1 MTGKIPPKVLKTI
14 KLAEISLKDF
24 TDKAKNDVLD
34 WFSTNPAHWIMLHK
48 VMIAYLK
55 NETITKNQ
63 LIKFSERSYLTSNTY
78 IDQAVKRNYFKTL
91 RNKKDKII
99 LNKNFYV
106 FTGSTVGVTPIIGKG
121 IYHGKIDK
129 LSSVKAK
136 IF

>member
-1 MTGKIPPKVLKTI
+1 MTGSISKKDLKTI

-24 TDKAKNDVLD
+24 TDKAKNEILD

-78 IDQAVKRNYFKTL
+78 IDQAVKKNYFKTI
-91 RNKKDKII
+91 K
-99 LNKNFYV
+99 NKNDKRSIFILPTELTIKVFSDYV
-106 FTGSTVGVTPIIGKG
+106 
-121 IYHGKIDK
+121 DK
-129 LSSVKAK
+129 RAWLYKSIK
-136 IF
+136 

>member
-1 MTGKIPPKVLKTI
+1 MIGKIPLKVLKTI

-63 LIKFSERSYLTSNTY
+63 LINFSEKSYLTSNTY
-78 IDQAVKRNYFKTL
+78 IDQAVKKDYFKTI
-91 RNKKDKII
+91 RNKKDKRSIFI
-99 LNKNFYV
+99 LP
-106 FTGSTVGVTPIIGKG
+106 TEITI
-121 IYHGKIDK
+121 
-129 LSSVKAK
+129 K
-136 IF
+136 IFSDYVDKRAWLYKSIK

>member
-1 MTGKIPPKVLKTI
+1 MTGRIPKKILKTI

-55 NETITKNQ
+55 NEAITKNQ

-78 IDQAVKRNYFKTL
+78 IDQAVKKNYFKTI
-91 RNKKDKII
+91 RNKKDKRSIFI
-99 LNKNFYV
+99 LPTELTIKVFSEYV
-106 FTGSTVGVTPIIGKG
+106 
-121 IYHGKIDK
+121 DK
-129 LSSVKAK
+129 RAWLYKAIK
-136 IF
+136 

>member
-1 MTGKIPPKVLKTI
+1 MTGPISKKDLKTI

-24 TDKAKNDVLD
+24 TDKAKNEILD

-91 RNKKDKII
+91 RNKKDKRSIFI
-99 LNKNFYV
+99 LPTELTVKVFSDYV
-106 FTGSTVGVTPIIGKG
+106 
-121 IYHGKIDK
+121 DK
-129 LSSVKAK
+129 RAWLYKYIK
-136 IF
+136 

>member
-1 MTGKIPPKVLKTI
+1 MTSPILKKELKTI

-24 TDKAKNDVLD
+24 TDKAKNEILD

-91 RNKKDKII
+91 RNKKDKRSIFI
-99 LNKNFYV
+99 LPTELTVKVFSEYV
-106 FTGSTVGVTPIIGKG
+106 
-121 IYHGKIDK
+121 DK
-129 LSSVKAK
+129 RAWLYKYIK
-136 IF
+136 

>member
-1 MTGKIPPKVLKTI
+1 MSSSISKKELKTI

-24 TDKAKNDVLD
+24 TDKAKNEILN

-78 IDQAVKRNYFKTL
+78 IDQAVKKNYFKTI
-91 RNKKDKII
+91 RNKKDKRSIFI
-99 LNKNFYV
+99 LPTELTIKVFSDYV
-106 FTGSTVGVTPIIGKG
+106 
-121 IYHGKIDK
+121 DK
-129 LSSVKAK
+129 RAWLYKAIK
-136 IF
+136 

>member
-1 MTGKIPPKVLKTI
+1 MTGSISKKDLKTI

-24 TDKAKNDVLD
+24 TDKAKNGILD

-91 RNKKDKII
+91 RNKKDKRSIFI
-99 LNKNFYV
+99 LPTEITVKVFSEYV
-106 FTGSTVGVTPIIGKG
+106 
-121 IYHGKIDK
+121 DK
-129 LSSVKAK
+129 RAWLYKYIK
-136 IF
+136 

>member
-1 MTGKIPPKVLKTI
+1 MSGTISKKELKTI

-24 TDKAKNDVLD
+24 TDKAKNEILD

-78 IDQAVKRNYFKTL
+78 IDHAVKRNYFKTL
-91 RNKKDKII
+91 RNKKDKRSIFI
-99 LNKNFYV
+99 LPTELTIKVFSDYV
-106 FTGSTVGVTPIIGKG
+106 
-121 IYHGKIDK
+121 DK
-129 LSSVKAK
+129 RAWLYKSIK
-136 IF
+136 

>member
-1 MTGKIPPKVLKTI
+1 MTGPISKKDLKTI

-24 TDKAKNDVLD
+24 TDKAKNEILD

-91 RNKKDKII
+91 RNKKDKRSIFI
-99 LNKNFYV
+99 LPTEITVKVFSEYV
-106 FTGSTVGVTPIIGKG
+106 
-121 IYHGKIDK
+121 DK
-129 LSSVKAK
+129 RAWLYKYIK
-136 IF
+136 

>member
-1 MTGKIPPKVLKTI
+1 MTNSISKKELKTI

-24 TDKAKNDVLD
+24 TDKAKNEILD

-91 RNKKDKII
+91 RNKKDKRSIFI
-99 LNKNFYV
+99 LPTELTVKVFSEYV
-106 FTGSTVGVTPIIGKG
+106 
-121 IYHGKIDK
+121 DK
-129 LSSVKAK
+129 RAWLYKYIK
-136 IF
+136 

>member
-1 MTGKIPPKVLKTI
+1 MSSSISKKELKTI

-24 TDKAKNDVLD
+24 TDKAKNEILD

-78 IDQAVKRNYFKTL
+78 IDQAVKKNYFKTL
-91 RNKKDKII
+91 RNKKDKRSIFI
-99 LNKNFYV
+99 LPTELTIKVFSDYV
-106 FTGSTVGVTPIIGKG
+106 
-121 IYHGKIDK
+121 DK
-129 LSSVKAK
+129 RAWLYKAIK
-136 IF
+136 